1 MTILAK
7 TYIHAE
13 FIYAIV
19 VAAAIGLLALK
30 PLAVIGRGS
39 IMGWIEADVAESLRR
54 LPTIWWIAAPLLAI
68 LLCTVMLPQTSPG
81 SLSDLM
87 AMSVLTGLLAAL
99 LTNLTRIDACCRL
112 LPDPLTGLLIA
123 SGITVHALDL
133 PPAGISLT
141 DALIGSVLGYG
152 LLWLIAWCFKKI
164 RATEAMG
171 RGDFAMSAGLGAW
184 LGWQSIPMVWMV
196 ASLAGILFTLLG
208 NWHRYAHDKN
218 AAPSKGSSRPLLG
231 TEIPFG
237 PALALGAIATWVQLG

>member
-1 MTILAK
+1 MAILAK
-7 TYIHAE
+7 TFVHAE

-19 VAAAIGLLALK
+19 VAAAVGVLVLK
-30 PLAVIGRGS
+30 PLAVIGRRS
-39 IMGWIEADVAESLRR
+39 ILSWIEADVAENLNR
-54 LPTIWWIAAPLLAI
+54 LPTKWWIAAPLVAM
-68 LLCTVMLPQTSPG
+68 LLCAVMLPQTKPG
-81 SLSDLM
+81 SLADLM
-87 AMSVLTGLLAAL
+87 AMAALTGLLAAL

-123 SGITVHALDL
+123 SGITAHAFDL

-141 DALIGSVLGYG
+141 DALIGFILGYG

-164 RATEAMG
+164 RSTEAMG

-196 ASLAGILFTLLG
+196 ASLAGILFALLG
-208 NWHRYAHDKN
+208 NWHRYAPNRN
-218 AAPSKGSSRPLLG
+218 AAPFSGSSRPLLG